1 MLTYDFNNDIIRK
14 SSGQQTTFDK
24 KTKKVSKNVD
34 KRLG

>member
-24 KTKKVSKNVD
+24 KTKKVSK
-34 KRLG
+34 KC